1 MMRWDDRSAATV
13 TNHELYTIVGWFTLL
28 SPLYISLPGVHVHT
42 EAISAGEL
50 GVIARGQG
58 HQHIPG
64 LRRAPVTW
72 SSHMIHWTLGLV
84 IRDSYLLLS
93 KCWLPED
100 SLILSSLQSPRDTLL
115 NTCMS
120 GVRSLMND
128 DEQWSPVIWYFPKF
142 ICGLPAKFP
151 SWGSIEH
158 PSPIL

>member
-1 MMRWDDRSAATV
+1 MHDPAVLLVRSVPAVV
-13 TNHELYTIVGWFTLL
+13 TLVTP
-28 SPLYISLPGVHVHT
+28 SVHVHT

-64 LRRAPVTW
+64 LRQAPVTW

-100 SLILSSLQSPRDTLL
+100 SLILSSLLSLRDTLL
-115 NTCMS
+115 M
-120 GVRSLMND
+120 SLMMNSAHLSFD
-128 DEQWSPVIWYFPKF
+128 IFQS
-142 ICGLPAKFP
+142 LSAASQP
-151 SWGSIEH
+151 SFH
-158 PSPIL
+158 PEGP

>member
-1 MMRWDDRSAATV
+1 MHDPAVLLVRSVPAVV
-13 TNHELYTIVGWFTLL
+13 TLVTP
-28 SPLYISLPGVHVHT
+28 SVHVHT

-72 SSHMIHWTLGLV
+72 RSHMIHRTLGLV

-120 GVRSLMND
+120 GVRSLMMNSAHLSFD
-128 DEQWSPVIWYFPKF
+128 IFQS
-142 ICGLPAKFP
+142 LSAASQP
-151 SWGSIEH
+151 SFH
-158 PSPIL
+158 PEGP

>member
-1 MMRWDDRSAATV
+1 MHDPAVLLVRSVPAVV
-13 TNHELYTIVGWFTLL
+13 TLVTP
-28 SPLYISLPGVHVHT
+28 SVHVHT

-100 SLILSSLQSPRDTLL
+100 SLILSSLLSLRDTLL
-115 NTCMS
+115 M
-120 GVRSLMND
+120 SLMMNSAHLSFD
-128 DEQWSPVIWYFPKF
+128 IFQS
-142 ICGLPAKFP
+142 LSAASQP
-151 SWGSIEH
+151 SFH
-158 PSPIL
+158 PEGP